1 MTDFMTT
8 NMPVPE
14 PVIDLVSDDESLEEG
29 EIAEPQRGVDHQP
42 LPAGEGEIPQPRVE
56 IPTLDHRGRG
66 ILAGDFVAPDGSD
79 LVARTATR
87 AGDFIKPDP
96 AMTRLETRRYVVAE
110 MRRWLTESAIASHA
124 REICATI
131 AEPAEVAPLVAAG
144 RWPAARLYLVLA
156 ALEAMPRG
164 LVELPRDY
172 EERFHAAARWAADVC
187 EDYLHGYEAVIPAAR
202 MAVGFVTDDRLPNG
216 ETIASHWNYSP
227 FEALRNAPPLSEDD
241 PPQPEEEAVVP
252 VAAAVNFLDGFLK
265 QEFTVCFTGGQL
277 SAFALAVTAYLW
289 LVALAVNR

>member
-1 MTDFMTT
+1 MTDTMTMT
-8 NMPVPE
+8 NTVPAVEDFPVPAAE
-14 PVIDLVSDDESLEEG
+14 PVIDLVDDESTDSLEEG
-29 EIAEPQRGVDHQP
+29 EIRENRT
-42 LPAGEGEIPQPRVE
+42 PRPEAVVV
-56 IPTLDHRGRG
+56 PTLDDHRGRG
-66 ILAGDFVAPDGSD
+66 IL
-79 LVARTATR
+79 

-110 MRRWLTESAIASHA
+110 MRRWLTESPIAYHA
-124 REICATI
+124 REIAGTVV
-131 AEPAEVAPLVAAG
+131 EPAEVAPLVAAG

-202 MAVGFVTDDRLPNG
+202 MAVGFVTDDRLPG
-216 ETIASHWNYSP
+216 GQTIASYWNYSP
-227 FEALRNAPPLSEDD
+227 FEALRNAPPLPEDD
-241 PPQPEEEAVVP
+241 PPAAAPVEEAP
-252 VAAAVNFLDGFLK
+252 VAAAVDFLDGFLK
-265 QEFTVCFTGGQL
+265 QEFTVRFTGGQL

-289 LVALAVNR
+289 LVALVVSR